1 MGFKYQPA
9 DLSSKVSRR
18 RPRPSLPSE
27 ATARWPPG
35 AIRTRGA
42 RAATCRSS
50 HWDPHGDWK
59 WIRLKLRGLM
69 SSLWRGTFLIGKSL
83 ELSFLLILIRKKAI
97 SFQIMQISFRIIIL
111 QSKKYSFSCVF
122 KFFSID
128 DFKI

>member
-1 MGFKYQPA
+1 MGFKFQPA

-50 HWDPHGDWK
+50 HWDPHGDGK

-69 SSLWRGTFLIGKSL
+69 SSLCRETFLIGKPL
-83 ELSFLLILIRKKAI
+83 EFFVLLILIRKKSN
-97 SFQIMQISFRIIIL
+97 SFQIMQSSFRITMF
-111 QSKKYSFSCVF
+111 QSKKYFFSCVF
-122 KFFSID
+122 KCFFN
-128 DFKI
+128 